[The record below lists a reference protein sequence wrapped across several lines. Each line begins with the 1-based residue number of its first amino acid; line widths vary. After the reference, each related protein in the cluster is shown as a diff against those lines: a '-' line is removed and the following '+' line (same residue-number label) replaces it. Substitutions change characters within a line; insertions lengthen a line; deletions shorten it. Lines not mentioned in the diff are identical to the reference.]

1 MNGIVS
7 NSRYVSLSKVDDV
20 QLNGES
26 IVGTNKVV
34 ELAPIVEDIIANLEN
49 TFIQASYTKEEVNN
63 LIANRAGFEI
73 VQSLP
78 TTNISPNKIYL
89 IAIQN
94 DDDNTDTDGYDEYI
108 RINNNWEHVG
118 SFQADFS
125 AYSTTTEVQTML
137 NNTLQTLQGD
147 FAALQLNFTALQ
159 NHVGAIDD
167 VLDAINGEV
176 V

>member
-7 NSRYVSLSKVDDV
+7 NSRYVNLSKVDDV

-26 IVGTNKVV
+26 IVGQNKVV
-34 ELAPIVEDIIANLEN
+34 ELAPIIAEIIANLEN
-49 TFIQASYTKEEVNN
+49 TFVQASYTKEEVNN

-73 VQSLP
+73 VDALP
-78 TTNISPNKIYL
+78 TENISPNKIYL
-89 IAIQN
+89 LKLKTDNNPTDN
-94 DDDNTDTDGYDEYI
+94 DVYDEFIYI
-108 RINNNWEHVG
+108 NEHWEHVG

-125 AYSTTTEVQTML
+125 NFL
-137 NNTLQTLQGD
+137 NKQEIVELLNQTLEAVSTEYEAVKQG
-147 FAALQLNFTALQ
+147 FEELKT
-159 NHVGAIDD
+159 HVGAIDD